1 MKPFNKGFTEAVIYN
16 FKRALMPIEKEPDWI
31 PASCRTAINP
41 PTSTQFPSNHRTA
54 ACLSPAVT
62 TAHSKQEPWRPYGHV
77 FPDLRQLPHQLLCSP
92 WLGYVLVC
100 LKLLGVFTGWNSSAA
115 PACQLCS
122 DAIVNPTNV
131 WEERNLIAEG
141 RENLR
146 GTKQKHKR
154 NMSCQGCPTSQGQS
168 WKQNWFPKSGFIQCF
183 PTHTAPEW
191 VLAPSLSPSYSCA
204 NGTLVQNSI
213 SMLDSQDLQHFLIL

>member
-41 PTSTQFPSNHRTA
+41 PTSTQFPSNHRTV

-115 PACQLCS
+115 PACQLYS
-122 DAIVNPTNV
+122 DPIVNPTNI
-131 WEERNLIAEG
+131 WGEISLQRAERIYVEQS
-141 RENLR
+141 RSTR
-146 GTKQKHKR
+146 GTWAAR
-154 NMSCQGCPTSQGQS
+154 D
-168 WKQNWFPKSGFIQCF
+168 
-183 PTHTAPEW
+183 APQAKGRAGNRTDF
-191 VLAPSLSPSYSCA
+191 L
-204 NGTLVQNSI
+204 N
-213 SMLDSQDLQHFLIL
+213 LDSSSAFQLILLLNEC